1 MLRDLHI
8 HLYNSQI
15 IWCENK
21 IILRAIETGLQLNII
36 LPDQFLNAERA
47 IYKMIQFVGPVQ

>member
-1 MLRDLHI
+1 MLLVLHI

-36 LPDQFLNAERA
+36 LPDQFLIGNSKCRKS
-47 IYKMIQFVGPVQ
+47 YV